1 VVSVNLSLISHTN
14 AGKTTLARTI
24 LQQDVGEVR
33 DAAHVTEVATGYI
46 MVQSGEDTLMLW
58 DTPGFGDTARL
69 VTRLRLAGNPIGWLL
84 SQVWDRFRD
93 RPLWSSQ
100 QAVRNARDE
109 ADVVLYLVNASED
122 PVGAAY
128 VPLEM
133 EVLSFIGKPV
143 VLLLNQMGPPSA
155 DGVSEEER
163 WRTHIGQ
170 SGLVRGSLTLDAFAR
185 CWVQE
190 LTLLRLVEPLLADE
204 KRAAMAGLIGAWG
217 TRNLE
222 RFERS
227 MKVLAEQLA
236 ETAADREEIGQRKW
250 HDRVTGAVL
259 NPAGGEMSPEGK
271 RAIGRLAERLEKR
284 IRASTDDLIGLHG
297 LSGKAAQEVLTRLQ
311 KDYTESAPAR
321 EGVAAML
328 GGLAS
333 GAAGGLAADLA
344 AGGLTLGAGML
355 IGGVLGAVGA
365 GTAARG
371 YNLVRGE
378 ETNAARW
385 SEEAFAGFV
394 RSALLRYLAVAHFGR
409 GRGDWE
415 ESEHPTSWKAA
426 VEAMVERERREI
438 RQLWAAAKD
447 MPRDAL
453 AGRLE
458 QVLGR
463 CSERLLISFY
473 PEAERLF
480 AGEVEGEAAA
490 VAQVHTG

>member
-1 VVSVNLSLISHTN
+1 
-14 AGKTTLARTI
+14 
-24 LQQDVGEVR
+24 
-33 DAAHVTEVATGYI
+33 
-46 MVQSGEDTLMLW
+46 
-58 DTPGFGDTARL
+58 
-69 VTRLRLAGNPIGWLL
+69 
-84 SQVWDRFRD
+84 
-93 RPLWSSQ
+93 
-100 QAVRNARDE
+100 
-109 ADVVLYLVNASED
+109 
-122 PVGAAY
+122 
-128 VPLEM
+128 
-133 EVLSFIGKPV
+133 
-143 VLLLNQMGPPSA
+143 
-155 DGVSEEER
+155 
-163 WRTHIGQ
+163 
-170 SGLVRGSLTLDAFAR
+170 
-185 CWVQE
+185 
-190 LTLLRLVEPLLADE
+190 
-204 KRAAMAGLIGAWG
+204 
-217 TRNLE
+217 
-222 RFERS
+222 
-227 MKVLAEQLA
+227 
-236 ETAADREEIGQRKW
+236 
-250 HDRVTGAVL
+250 VL